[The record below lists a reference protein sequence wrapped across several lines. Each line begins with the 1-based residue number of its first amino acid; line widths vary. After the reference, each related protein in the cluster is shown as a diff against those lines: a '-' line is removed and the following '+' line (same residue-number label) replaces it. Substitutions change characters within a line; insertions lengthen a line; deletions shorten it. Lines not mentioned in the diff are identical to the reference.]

1 MRLLAI
7 VASFLC
13 PYNEFLAKT
22 HRGALE
28 DLAFT
33 LPVLVQGTT
42 GSGQDL
48 RPLVRK
54 ILVLYQK
61 VSNIKVAN
69 VGSVGTEV
77 GLGERNG
84 TKTELEILKG
94 ALRSSLVALRT
105 YLDVGDI

>member
-1 MRLLAI
+1 MRLFAI

-22 HRGALE
+22 HRAALE

-33 LPVLVQGTT
+33 LPVLVQGAT

-69 VGSVGTEV
+69 VGRVGLEV
-77 GLGERNG
+77 GVGEGNG

-94 ALRSSLVALRT
+94 ALRSALVALRT